1 MPKFELA
8 VAEDSYQ
15 LGVSEDTAEWSS
27 AEHVEMHVTGY
38 PEYDGPTEFVPT
50 GEYQVI
56 HVAGRAVVQDIV
68 VDPIPSNYGLITYD
82 GSKLTVS

>member
-27 AEHVEMHVTGY
+27 AEHVDMHVIDY
-38 PEYDGPTEFVPT
+38 PEYSGPTEFAPT
-50 GEYQVI
+50 SEYQVI
-56 HVAGRAVVQDIV
+56 HVAGMAVAQDIV
-68 VDPIPSNYGLITYD
+68 VDPIPSNYGLITWD
-82 GSKLTVS
+82 GSVLMVS